1 VNKLLGLAL
10 LIYFSRV
17 FPSRIKV

>member
-1 VNKLLGLAL
+1 VNKSLGLAL